1 MIPTLEVFEEILV
14 KADIAGK
21 EAVSKLTV
29 VPMIVGEG
37 KSLFSNEID
46 YSKPVE
52 YVADGVCGFAWT
64 YVYPEHKGNTKLGKQ
79 ERKVLEAF
87 GFEQDYCNPKK
98 YTLWV
103 SDFNQSMQ
111 KKEAYARAFA
121 AVLSSFGIRAG
132 SQSRMD

>member
-1 MIPTLEVFEEILV
+1 MIPDLDTFKEILAE
-14 KADIAGK
+14 ADAAGK
-21 EAVSKLTV
+21 EAVKKAKII
-29 VPMIVGEG
+29 PMIVGEA
-37 KSLFSNEID
+37 KNLFSNEID
-46 YSKPVE
+46 YNKPVE
-52 YVADGVCGFAWT
+52 LVEDGYCGFAWT

-79 ERKVLEAF
+79 ERKILEAF

-132 SQSRMD
+132 AQSRMD